1 MRFCRDDRRGVGLR
15 SDGMQRT
22 LIRNATIITMDPKI
36 GDLRG
41 GNILL
46 DGKRIAE
53 VRRDI
58 GPVDDAMVID
68 GTGMIVIPGF
78 VDSHRHTWQCLLR
91 SAAVDWSLAQYFAG
105 VRGVMGNLY
114 TADDMYIANYAGA
127 LEALASGITT
137 LYDWS
142 HCNNTPDHPD
152 ACIKGLRDAGIRA
165 VYGYG
170 NANREW
176 FPISDLRTNFDDVR
190 RVRRTHFSSDDDLVT
205 MAFAARGPQAATIEV
220 TEEDLRTARD
230 LGLRVTVHAGD
241 GVWGLNGPVR
251 QMHERGL
258 LGPHVTYVHCCS
270 LSDEEFKLIADTGG
284 TASLSV
290 EVEMN
295 MGHGNP
301 ATLRLLD
308 AGVRPSISIDICTSV
323 GGDMFTQMR
332 ILLAASRGLANAR
345 AIEERRILH
354 PLPLTARDIL
364 DFATMQGAKA
374 CGLDSKI
381 GSLTPGKDADLV
393 LIDTNAINLFPIN
406 NPVGAVVEAAH
417 PGNVDTVIVQGRVLK
432 RHGKLVDVDLR
443 SLRGRM
449 ENATDDL
456 FRRARVPRDGT
467 WLPEPYVE
475 GAQTAGQ

>member
-1 MRFCRDDRRGVGLR
+1 
-15 SDGMQRT
+15 
-22 LIRNATIITMDPKI
+22 MDPKI

-41 GNILL
+41 GDILL

-53 VRRDI
+53 VKRDI
-58 GPVDDAMVID
+58 GPVDANIID
-68 GTGMIVIPGF
+68 GADMIVIPGF
-78 VDSHRHTWQCLLR
+78 VDSHRHIWQCLLR
-91 SAAVDWSLAQYFAG
+91 CAAVDWSLAQYFAG
-105 VRGVMGNLY
+105 VRGVMGGLY

-127 LEALASGITT
+127 LEALDSGITT

-152 ACIKGLRDAGIRA
+152 ACVKALRDSGIRA

-170 NANREW
+170 NSNREW
-176 FPISDLRTNFDDVR
+176 LPISDLRTNFDDIR
-190 RVRRTHFSSDDDLVT
+190 RVRGRISRRTTISSPWPSRRADPRPRRSRSPRKISGRPASLACVSRFT
-205 MAFAARGPQAATIEV
+205 RATV
-220 TEEDLRTARD
+220 
-230 LGLRVTVHAGD
+230 
-241 GVWGLNGPVR
+241 VWGLNGPVR

-258 LGPHVTYVHCCS
+258 LGPHVTYVHCCG
-270 LSDEEFKLIADTGG
+270 LSDEEFKIIADTGG

-323 GGDMFTQMR
+323 GGNMFTQMR

-364 DFATMQGAKA
+364 DFATLQGAKA
-374 CGLDSKI
+374 CGLESKI

-406 NPVGAVVEAAH
+406 NPIGAVVEAAH
-417 PGNVDTVIVQGRVLK
+417 SGNVDTVIVQGQVLK
-432 RHGKLVDVDLR
+432 RHGKLVYADLR
-443 SLRGRM
+443 SLRHRM
-449 ENATDDL
+449 ENACDGL
-456 FRRARVPRDGT
+456 FHRAKVPRDGT
-467 WLPEPYVE
+467 WLPEPYTA
-475 GAQTAGQ
+475 GAQTAA

>member
-1 MRFCRDDRRGVGLR
+1 
-15 SDGMQRT
+15 MQRT

-41 GNILL
+41 GDILL

-53 VRRDI
+53 VKRDI
-58 GPVDDAMVID
+58 GPVDANIID
-68 GTGMIVIPGF
+68 GADMIVIPGF
-78 VDSHRHTWQCLLR
+78 VDSHRHTWQCRLR
-91 SAAVDWSLAQYFAG
+91 CAAVDWSLAQYFAG
-105 VRGVMGNLY
+105 VRGVMGGLY
-114 TADDMYIANYAGA
+114 TADECTSPTMPGRSRRSTAGSP
-127 LEALASGITT
+127 LSTT
-137 LYDWS
+137 GRTA
-142 HCNNTPDHPD
+142 NNTPDHPD
-152 ACIKGLRDAGIRA
+152 ACIKALRDSGIRA

-170 NANREW
+170 NSNREW
-176 FPISDLRTNFDDVR
+176 FPISDLRTNFDDIR
-190 RVRRTHFSSDDDLVT
+190 RVRRTHFASDDDLVT

-220 TEEDLRTARD
+220 TEEDFRTARE
-230 LGLRVTVHAGD
+230 LGLRITVHAGD

-258 LGPHVTYVHCCS
+258 LGPHVTYHCCS
-270 LSDEEFKLIADTGG
+270 LSDEEFKIIADTGG

-308 AGVRPSISIDICTSV
+308 AGVRPSISIDIRTFV

-364 DFATMQGAKA
+364 DFATLQGAKA
-374 CGLDSKI
+374 CGLESK
-381 GSLTPGKDADLV
+381 SARLP
-393 LIDTNAINLFPIN
+393 
-406 NPVGAVVEAAH
+406 
-417 PGNVDTVIVQGRVLK
+417 
-432 RHGKLVDVDLR
+432 
-443 SLRGRM
+443 
-449 ENATDDL
+449 
-456 FRRARVPRDGT
+456 RARTPISC
-467 WLPEPYVE
+467 
-475 GAQTAGQ
+475 

>member
-1 MRFCRDDRRGVGLR
+1 MPGRSRR
-15 SDGMQRT
+15 ST
-22 LIRNATIITMDPKI
+22 
-36 GDLRG
+36 
-41 GNILL
+41 
-46 DGKRIAE
+46 
-53 VRRDI
+53 
-58 GPVDDAMVID
+58 
-68 GTGMIVIPGF
+68 
-78 VDSHRHTWQCLLR
+78 
-91 SAAVDWSLAQYFAG
+91 AG
-105 VRGVMGNLY
+105 SPL
-114 TADDMYIANYAGA
+114 
-127 LEALASGITT
+127 

-152 ACIKGLRDAGIRA
+152 ACVKALRDSGIRA

-170 NANREW
+170 NSNREW
-176 FPISDLRTNFDDVR
+176 FPINDLRTNFDDIR
-190 RVRRTHFSSDDDLVT
+190 RVRRMHFASDDDLVT

-220 TEEDLRTARD
+220 TEEDFRTARE
-230 LGLRVTVHAGD
+230 LGLRITVHAGD

-270 LSDEEFKLIADTGG
+270 LSDEEFKIIADTGG

-301 ATLRLLD
+301 ATLRLLA

-345 AIEERRILH
+345 ALEERRILH

-364 DFATMQGAKA
+364 DFTTLQGAKA
-374 CGLDSKI
+374 CGLESKI
-381 GSLTPGKDADLV
+381 GSLTPGKDADLL

-406 NPVGAVVEAAH
+406 NPIGAVVEAAH
-417 PGNVDTVIVQGRVLK
+417 SGNVDTVIVQGQVLK
-432 RHGKLVDVDLR
+432 RHGKLVHADLR
-443 SLRGRM
+443 SLRHRM
-449 ENATDDL
+449 ENACDGL
-456 FRRARVPRDGT
+456 FHRAKVPRDGT
-467 WLPEPYVE
+467 WLPEPYTA
-475 GAQTAGQ
+475 GAQTAA